1 MNYDA
6 KRSEEPGNVN
16 SVELEEQFHKISSN
30 FVNFLK
36 LVFYET
42 RSYDTKRSEE
52 SNVESERLRE

>member
-1 MNYDA
+1 M
-6 KRSEEPGNVN
+6 N

-42 RSYDTKRSEE
+42 LSYDTKRSEE
-52 SNVESERLRE
+52 SRN